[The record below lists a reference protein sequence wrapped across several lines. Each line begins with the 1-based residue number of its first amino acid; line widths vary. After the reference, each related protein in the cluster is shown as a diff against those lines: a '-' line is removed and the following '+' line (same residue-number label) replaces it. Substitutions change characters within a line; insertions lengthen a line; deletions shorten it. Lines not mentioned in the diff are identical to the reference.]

1 MNEWRVAFGGCDV
14 NLRLQVVP
22 TPDGYQATG
31 VLCPTEPTR
40 TYRFQSTKRPE
51 LAFRALL
58 SEDRTEGLEL
68 ARA

>member
-1 MNEWRVAFGGCDV
+1 
-14 NLRLQVVP
+14 
-22 TPDGYQATG
+22 
-31 VLCPTEPTR
+31 LCAAPENREHCFSTS
-40 TYRFQSTKRPE
+40 RFQSTKRPE

>member
-22 TPDGYQATG
+22 TPEGYQATG

-40 TYRFQSTKRPE
+40 TCRFHSTKSRE
-51 LAFRALL
+51 LRFKARLTEDVSEIEVALI
-58 SEDRTEGLEL
+58 
-68 ARA
+68 